1 MHIGYTLNKIRKNR
15 NMTQIELTQGI
26 MKQSTYSRIEKGQLQ
41 VSAESLFLLTERL
54 NITLNEFFYIHNN
67 YNSSTRQQIIYSFS
81 KMELVM
87 PKEMKEEIKKIQ
99 DYLIQ
104 HNDQDLLMILNTYH
118 ALIALTE
125 KNDLKQ
131 VRELASNVWCHMQK
145 LDHWYINDIELLNA
159 IIIYFPLNT
168 AIEIMK
174 TAIKRLDAYD
184 YFEKDLTY
192 LKIYFY
198 LNLTSLF
205 LESRQFD
212 KCLIFLNSTQQK
224 FKHHLTYQTLGF
236 IYTRRAICK
245 YYLQQPYAQD
255 ITDLKTLMHLF
266 NDNKT
271 LSSLLREIDMNIP
284 KY

>member
-1 MHIGYTLNKIRKNR
+1 
-15 NMTQIELTQGI
+15 MTQIELTQGI

-67 YNSSTRQQIIYSFS
+67 YNSSTRQQIIHSFS

-99 DYLIQ
+99 EYLIQ
-104 HNDQDLLMILNTYH
+104 HHDQDLLMILNTYH
-118 ALIALTE
+118 ALLALTE

-131 VRELASNVWCHMQK
+131 VRELASNVWCQMQK

-192 LKIYFY
+192 FKIYFY

-205 LESRQFD
+205 LESHQFD
-212 KCLIFLNSTQQK
+212 ECLTLLNSTQQK
-224 FKHHLTYQTLGF
+224 FKRHLTYQTLGF
-236 IYTRRAICK
+236 IYTRRSICK
-245 YYLQQPYAQD
+245 YYLQQPYTQD
-255 ITDLKTLMHLF
+255 ITDLKTLMRLF
-266 NDNKT
+266 NDDTT
-271 LSSLLREIDMNIP
+271 LSMLLKEIDMNIS